1 MLLASLNIVVIGL
14 IILLTEQLW
23 RRRRLHGE
31 AARKFVHI
39 IIGSFVAA
47 WPLYVSYEVIQITLG
62 LTLLGVLGVRLLNIT
77 PSLFD
82 VDRSSF
88 GVWLAPLVMLLVAL
102 LEPSRTVFSVVV
114 LHVALADGFAAVV
127 GSRFGRRRFAWQKK
141 TALGTLTFFAVSIL
155 IMVIALLFQ
164 PVIDVELVMLYL
176 VIVPLTTSFLEY
188 ISPYGLDNLTVPLAV
203 FLLLGG

>member
-31 AARKFVHI
+31 AARKFAHI

-47 WPLYVSYEVIQITLG
+47 WPLYASYEVIQITLG
-62 LTLLGVLGVRLLNIT
+62 LTLLGVLGVRILNIA

-102 LEPSRTVFSVVV
+102 LEPSLTVFSVVV
-114 LHVALADGFAAVV
+114 LHVALADGLAAVV
-127 GSRFGRRRFAWQKK
+127 GSRFGRRRLAWQNK
-141 TALGTLTFFAVSIL
+141 TALGTLTFFAVSIV
-155 IMVIALLFQ
+155 IMVVALLFQ